1 MNTYRVIKLRSFRLA
16 AHVACVEE
24 TANGYENIITKQM
37 VQKIWETIAAGG
49 IILKL
54 FLKEYSVR
62 LWIGF
67 VWLSVWSSGGFL

>member
-1 MNTYRVIKLRSFRLA
+1 MNTYRVIKLRSLRLA

-37 VQKIWETIAAGG
+37 VRKIWETIATGG

-54 FLKEYSVR
+54 
-62 LWIGF
+62 I
-67 VWLSVWSSGGFL
+67 